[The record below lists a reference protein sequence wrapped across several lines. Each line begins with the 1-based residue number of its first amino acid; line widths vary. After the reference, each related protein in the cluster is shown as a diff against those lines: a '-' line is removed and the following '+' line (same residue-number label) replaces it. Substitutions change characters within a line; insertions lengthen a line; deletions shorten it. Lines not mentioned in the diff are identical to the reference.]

1 MLPNSWLYHRLKDDL
16 LFRALIKMFIESY
29 LAASISCLIAF
40 YNVSFSSTSEIA
52 QAVMAILIFL
62 MLLALP
68 AILILLA

>member
-1 MLPNSWLYHRLKDDL
+1 
-16 LFRALIKMFIESY
+16 MFIESY